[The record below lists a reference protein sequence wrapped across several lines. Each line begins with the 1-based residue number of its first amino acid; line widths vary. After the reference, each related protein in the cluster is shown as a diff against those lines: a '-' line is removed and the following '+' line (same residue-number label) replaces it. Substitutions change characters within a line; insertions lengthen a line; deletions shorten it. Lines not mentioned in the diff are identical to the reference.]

1 MAQATYDTFITEERL
16 NMQELADTLWKTFLL
31 REAWSK
37 ESNFMGYIAVAT
49 DDGKASLG
57 RRDIV
62 INWRNFAEDGHPKY
76 LGMEVC
82 FLCFKPLV
90 HHGFYNVYTSAS
102 STRSQFNLTSARD
115 QVIEEV
121 KRLVEEYKNEEVSIT
136 VTGHSLGASL
146 ATLNAVDIAF
156 NGINKT
162 SEGKE
167 FPVTAFPFASPKVGD
182 LQFKAAFDKLKAF
195 ISYVK
200 PPGDPASWHLLEP
213 YLHGVA
219 GTQGLGLLAGFKLEV
234 NRDISLV
241 NKQWDVLKDEYC
253 IPGFWWVEKNKG
265 MAQQE
270 DGSWLMLDR
279 DDDFDGLCGI
289 DILDTIV
296 IDDNDFVD
304 EDSNSASLF
313 ELAKQLD
320 LQELNGGDLN
330 NGPVADFTVDLNGL
344 DTAAKDFHSSINV
357 MPSLEVVPPRKSSCN
372 DVIPSLE
379 VAPPRKS
386 RSRPL
391 RLMWATLCGWI
402 TQFSLG
408 SSDDFT
414 ELESSIAS
422 TLEEIKKVNIIDV
435 SSLEDHVENFSKS

>member
-1 MAQATYDTFITEERL
+1 
-16 NMQELADTLWKTFLL
+16 
-31 REAWSK
+31 
-37 ESNFMGYIAVAT
+37 
-49 DDGKASLG
+49 
-57 RRDIV
+57 
-62 INWRNFAEDGHPKY
+62 
-76 LGMEVC
+76 ME
-82 FLCFKPLV
+82 LCF
-90 HHGFYNVYTSAS
+90 
-102 STRSQFNLTSARD
+102 

-182 LQFKAAFDKLKAF
+182 LQFKAAFDKLKSLRVLKIHNLLDIVPKYPPIGYFDVGKELMIDTAR
-195 ISYVK
+195 SPYVK

-265 MAQQE
+265 MVQQE

-279 DDDFDGLCGI
+279 DEYDF
-289 DILDTIV
+289 
-296 IDDNDFVD
+296 
-304 EDSNSASLF
+304 
-313 ELAKQLD
+313 
-320 LQELNGGDLN
+320 
-330 NGPVADFTVDLNGL
+330 
-344 DTAAKDFHSSINV
+344 
-357 MPSLEVVPPRKSSCN
+357 
-372 DVIPSLE
+372 
-379 VAPPRKS
+379 
-386 RSRPL
+386 
-391 RLMWATLCGWI
+391 
-402 TQFSLG
+402 
-408 SSDDFT
+408 
-414 ELESSIAS
+414 
-422 TLEEIKKVNIIDV
+422 
-435 SSLEDHVENFSKS
+435 